1 MTAFHGCPYRH
12 STDQSLTAQL
22 GAMKLSSPDVNEII
36 KLAKSSNYQLACQ
49 KHFDVT
55 HPDHLK
61 MDLGVGEGGAVS
73 NHPNMWYQTSVK
85 YHRAKAGV
93 KSSSGG
99 SSSGGGGGSSGAG
112 GGAMDVEQEQGQ
124 EKAEGSTM
132 DVVE

>member
-1 MTAFHGCPYRH
+1 
-12 STDQSLTAQL
+12 
-22 GAMKLSSPDVNEII
+22 MKLSSPDVNNIL

-61 MDLGVGEGGAVS
+61 MDLGAGDGGAVS

-85 YHRAKAGV
+85 YHQVKKGGAGRGASGGKDDTAGV
-93 KSSSGG
+93 KSAGAGEEESAEM
-99 SSSGGGGGSSGAG
+99 GGG
-112 GGAMDVEQEQGQ
+112 
-124 EKAEGSTM
+124 M

>member
-1 MTAFHGCPYRH
+1 MHAAYHGCPYRH
-12 STDQSLTAQL
+12 STDQQLVAQL
-22 GAMKLSSPDVNEII
+22 NGMKLSSPDVNDIM

-85 YHRAKAGV
+85 YHRAKAGG
-93 KSSSGG
+93 KA
-99 SSSGGGGGSSGAG
+99 GATPATG
-112 GGAMDVEQEQGQ
+112 GGAKASGDRMDVESNVED
-124 EKAEGSTM
+124 GSASVSM
-132 DVVE
+132 EVA